1 MEEATH
7 QVHRPRRHQDNNI
20 YLVLGVILI
29 LPMLWQELGSDRVA
43 KWHPFFDVEYSLYWY
58 IALASYNIRPFLYV
72 VVAILSKR
80 RHHLLLM
87 VFAGYELVLFI
98 DHILI
103 YSQSPGISIGGVIM
117 AIYIV
122 WYHWKYENF
131 GWIG

>member
-1 MEEATH
+1 
-7 QVHRPRRHQDNNI
+7 
-20 YLVLGVILI
+20 
-29 LPMLWQELGSDRVA
+29 MLWQELGSDRIA

-58 IALASYNIRPFLYV
+58 MALTSYNIRPFLYV
-72 VVAILSKR
+72 VVAILSR
-80 RHHLLLM
+80 HRHHLLLM

-117 AIYIV
+117 AIYVV